1 MRIVGPS
8 WLACPVD
15 DSRYLACLADDY
27 ARLREVAGAAADARV
42 PSCPDWTGDDLVR
55 HVAEV
60 YLHKT
65 ETMRLGA
72 FPSPWPPD
80 FGDEPTV
87 DSLDRTYAAL
97 IAEFAARKTDEHS
110 LTWYEPDQTVGF
122 WLRRM
127 AQETLIHRIDAELAA
142 DVPHAPIP
150 SDLAVDGI
158 DEVLVRFL
166 GYESVESAEE
176 FGPHLS
182 DDEGRTIRV
191 DTTEASWSIQLGPT
205 VVTVEPGHA
214 DAEASVGGEAG
225 AVLRWLWRRAGDE
238 EVVLDGFPW
247 VIGKLRQLMGLAT
260 Q

>member
-1 MRIVGPS
+1 
-8 WLACPVD
+8 VD

-60 YLHKT
+60 YRHKT
-65 ETMRLGA
+65 ETMRHGRYPL
-72 FPSPWPPD
+72 PPD
-80 FGDEPTV
+80 FGDEPPV
-87 DSLDRTYAAL
+87 ASLDRTYNAL
-97 IAEFAARKTDEHS
+97 IAEFAARKPDEWS

-122 WLRRM
+122 WMRRM
-127 AQETLIHRIDAELAA
+127 AQETVIHRIDAELAA
-142 DVPHAPIP
+142 GVPHAPIP
-150 SDLAVDGI
+150 VDLAVDGI

-182 DDEGRTIRV
+182 DDEGRTVRV
-191 DTTEASWSIQLGPT
+191 DTAAASWSIQLGPT
-205 VVTVEPGHA
+205 VVSVEPGHA
-214 DAEASVGGEAG
+214 DAEASVGGEPG

>member
-1 MRIVGPS
+1 ME
-8 WLACPVD
+8 A
-15 DSRYLACLADDY
+15 SRYLDCLADDY
-27 ARLREVAGAAADARV
+27 ARLREVAPAAADARV

-60 YLHKT
+60 YRHKT
-65 ETMRLGA
+65 EAMRHGRYPTPA
-72 FPSPWPPD
+72 D
-80 FGDEPTV
+80 FGDEPPL

-97 IAEFAARKTDEHS
+97 VAEFAARKPDEPS
-110 LTWYEPDQTVGF
+110 LTWYEPEQTVGF
-122 WLRRM
+122 WMRRM

-142 DVPHAPIP
+142 DVPHSPVP
-150 SDLAVDGI
+150 TDLAIDGI

-166 GYESVESAEE
+166 AYESVDSTEE
-176 FGPHLS
+176 FAPHLS

-191 DTTEASWSIQLGPT
+191 DTTQASWSIQLGPT
-205 VVTVEPGHA
+205 VVSVEPGHA
-214 DAEASVGGEAG
+214 DAEASVGGEPG

>member
-1 MRIVGPS
+1 M
-8 WLACPVD
+8 D

-60 YLHKT
+60 YRHKT
-65 ETMRLGA
+65 EAMRHGRYPL
-72 FPSPWPPD
+72 PPD
-80 FGDEPTV
+80 FGDEPPV
-87 DSLDRTYAAL
+87 ASLDRTYNAL
-97 IAEFAARKTDEHS
+97 VAEFAARKPDEPS
-110 LTWYEPDQTVGF
+110 LTWYEPEQTVGF
-122 WLRRM
+122 WMRRM

-142 DVPHAPIP
+142 GVPHAPIP
-150 SDLAVDGI
+150 DDLAIDGI

-166 GYESVESAEE
+166 AFESVDSAEE
-176 FGPHLS
+176 FAPHLS
-182 DDEGRTIRV
+182 DDEGRTIRI
-191 DTTEASWSIQLGPT
+191 DTAAASWSIQLGPT
-205 VVTVEPGHA
+205 VVSVEPGHA

-247 VIGKLRQLMGLAT
+247 VIGKLRQLMGMAT